1 MNLGD
6 RGFDRL
12 EKLFGEVGTKVG
24 HFHQIGNEARV
35 RRIRMFL

>member
-6 RGFDRL
+6 RGYDRL
-12 EKLFGEVGTKVG
+12 EKLSGEVGTEVG
-24 HFHQIGNEARV
+24 HFHQIGNETRV